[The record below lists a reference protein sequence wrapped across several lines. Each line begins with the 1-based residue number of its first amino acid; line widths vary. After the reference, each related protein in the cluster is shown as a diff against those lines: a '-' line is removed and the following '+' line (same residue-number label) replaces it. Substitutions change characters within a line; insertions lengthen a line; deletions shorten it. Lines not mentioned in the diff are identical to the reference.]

1 MNNFDSELNLII
13 DNAEKAKSVKRSRPK
28 KKSKSY
34 KPLKFE
40 HTDQDHPI
48 KDVLIDTIN
57 SRDLT
62 YDDLKKFSIE
72 AFGDEVRGS
81 RFMYNTIHS
90 LSTPGGMRDETIM
103 LLSDFLN
110 LQLLFVPKD
119 QDPITYNLN
128 QLIKYL
134 RRDENGL
141 DKLNDIIDELESRVN
156 NIDDITDD
164 GE

>member
-1 MNNFDSELNLII
+1 
-13 DNAEKAKSVKRSRPK
+13 
-28 KKSKSY
+28 
-34 KPLKFE
+34 
-40 HTDQDHPI
+40 
-48 KDVLIDTIN
+48 
-57 SRDLT
+57 
-62 YDDLKKFSIE
+62 
-72 AFGDEVRGS
+72 
-81 RFMYNTIHS
+81 
-90 LSTPGGMRDETIM
+90 MRDETIM

-141 DKLNDIIDELESRVN
+141 DKLNDIIDQLESRVN